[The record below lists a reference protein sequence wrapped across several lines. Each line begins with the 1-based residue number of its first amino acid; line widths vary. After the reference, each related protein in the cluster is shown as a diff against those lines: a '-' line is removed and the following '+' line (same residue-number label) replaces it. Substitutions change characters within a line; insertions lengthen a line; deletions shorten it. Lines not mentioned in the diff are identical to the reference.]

1 MSNLA
6 QVINALS
13 QALVL
18 IVFLSAILSFFM
30 DPYHPV
36 RRGVDNLVRPL
47 LDPISALVYSASRDD
62 VTDVWVAGEHL
73 VAEGIA
79 LRLDVAEI
87 AATADRWGQRLR
99 KEA

>member
-1 MSNLA
+1 MNNLA

-18 IVFLSAILSFFM
+18 IVFLSAILSYFM

-47 LDPISALVYSASRDD
+47 LDPIRRIIPPVGGLDFSPLV
-62 VTDVWVAGEHL
+62 L
-73 VAEGIA
+73 ILLIQFIA
-79 LRLDVAEI
+79 RIIIGLLS
-87 AATADRWGQRLR
+87 
-99 KEA
+99 